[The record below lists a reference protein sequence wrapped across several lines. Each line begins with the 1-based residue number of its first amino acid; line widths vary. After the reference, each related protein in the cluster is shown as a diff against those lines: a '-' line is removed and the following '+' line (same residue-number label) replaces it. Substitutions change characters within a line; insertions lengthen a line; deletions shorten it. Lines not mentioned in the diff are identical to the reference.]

1 MFVFSL
7 LGCEKDDICDENTPT
22 TPRLVIEFYDFNAST
37 ETLKSVTKLKVK
49 SDDVAEGVIFN
60 ESLTTPDRYLSN
72 SSKIFLPLKTT
83 DVTTKYSFTHNFG
96 VAGSENTDILEF
108 KYSKQDFYVS
118 RACGF
123 KTLFTLI
130 PTNPIIQTEPVVAD
144 GTWIKNIVIVKSN
157 LENENEVHVKIF
169 F

>member
-1 MFVFSL
+1 MFSL

-22 TPRLVIEFYDFNAST
+22 TPRLIIEFYDFNAST
-37 ETLKSVTKLKVK
+37 ETLKNVTKLKVK

-83 DVTTKYSFTHNFG
+83 EDKTKYNFIFNFG

-108 KYSKQDFYVS
+108 NYTRNEVYVS

-123 KTLFTLI
+123 KTLFTLKQ
-130 PTNPIIQTEPVVAD
+130 TNPIVTAEPFSSPSS
-144 GTWIKNIVIVKSN
+144 WIKNIVIVKPN